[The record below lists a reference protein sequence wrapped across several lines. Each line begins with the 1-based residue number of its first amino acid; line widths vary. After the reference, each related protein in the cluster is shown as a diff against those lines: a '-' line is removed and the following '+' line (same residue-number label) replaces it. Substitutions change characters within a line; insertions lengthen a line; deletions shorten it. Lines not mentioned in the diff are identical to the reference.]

1 MVIKVKKIKLKNKKT
16 EREREEEDK
25 NIMILIS
32 KYKLV
37 GKRGPH
43 KEIMEGSNP
52 HGGYIL
58 EDQGNQLR
66 NQLRDRWTNHYSKN
80 EGNG

>member
-1 MVIKVKKIKLKNKKT
+1 
-16 EREREEEDK
+16 
-25 NIMILIS
+25 MILIS